1 MNFDLLILFSATT
14 QFKLQPVNKNNVEGI
29 KGKTLS
35 LEWKFSGLQENHVIV
50 NSALYFNV
58 TKPAL
63 EALICNSWLNS
74 ITQVIPLFPFVTT
87 RSRNLF
93 GDRISVSYKSNTY
106 NFTLTNL
113 QYNNTGPYFLQV
125 AVGSTNGSRGIT
137 VKNSTIRICN
147 IKGKIYLLLLFVFPC
162 QCILTKF

>member
-58 TKPAL
+58 TKPAVK
-63 EALICNSWLNS
+63 ALICNSWLNS

-87 RSRNLF
+87 RGRNLF

-125 AVGSTNGSRGIT
+125 AVGSRKKELLI
-137 VKNSTIRICN
+137 
-147 IKGKIYLLLLFVFPC
+147 GKKCENKKKCFTYSFQLLLEN
-162 QCILTKF
+162 ITKAGSSSISC